1 MNILINLIIF
11 VIVLFIYLHVSF
23 QLKINNDLEVLE
35 IDEPTKGQLEEIC
48 DLRQPVLFNF
58 INKISEEINL
68 QQIFNNYNAFDI
80 KIRNTSDS
88 ESQAEQ
94 YLPLSL
100 KESKL
105 LFEKDSEKKYI
116 SEKNIDF
123 LEETSLIK
131 SFKNNDLFLR
141 PQFVSSCMYDIFI
154 GNTGS
159 YTPFRYDIYF
169 RNYIVVTEGKIQIR
183 LTPPKNSKY
192 LDVEKDYEILEYKS
206 KLDIWNVQKKYKGNF
221 EKMKCLDL
229 ELTTNQILYIP
240 AYWFFSIKYLEKS
253 LICNFKYSTFMNSI
267 AILPEFVMH
276 LLQHN
281 NTKKQI
287 TKIKENIKPKS
298 DLTNIKKVEN
308 ITDLSN
314 NKIS

>member
-1 MNILINLIIF
+1 
-11 VIVLFIYLHVSF
+11 
-23 QLKINNDLEVLE
+23 
-35 IDEPTKGQLEEIC
+35 
-48 DLRQPVLFNF
+48 
-58 INKISEEINL
+58 
-68 QQIFNNYNAFDI
+68 
-80 KIRNTSDS
+80 
-88 ESQAEQ
+88 
-94 YLPLSL
+94 
-100 KESKL
+100 
-105 LFEKDSEKKYI
+105 
-116 SEKNIDF
+116 
-123 LEETSLIK
+123 
-131 SFKNNDLFLR
+131 
-141 PQFVSSCMYDIFI
+141 MYDIFI